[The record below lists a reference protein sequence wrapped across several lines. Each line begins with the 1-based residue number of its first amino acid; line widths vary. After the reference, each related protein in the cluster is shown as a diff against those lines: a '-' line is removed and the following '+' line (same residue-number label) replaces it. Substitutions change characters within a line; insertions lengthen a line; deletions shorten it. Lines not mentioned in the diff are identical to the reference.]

1 MSNSMRNKKY
11 LTSIFTCQREKF
23 RISGKIYR
31 PNTTD
36 DKCTPVIICH
46 GFMGNQREGMPE
58 AIALAENGYVA
69 FTFDFVGGTTLG
81 KSDGKP
87 TDMSIFT
94 EKADLRVV
102 MDYVKSLDYVDYS
115 KLVIAGCSQGGLVA
129 GLVAADYSDEVKRLI
144 LLYPALCIPDHAR
157 AGQMQ
162 IFKFDPNN
170 VPDIIESHGRKI
182 NGDYARLVM
191 DMDAIDVISNY
202 PGPVL
207 LTCGEKDQVVDYAYM
222 ERLIAA
228 FRKKRSCSDK
238 PDNSIQFFPVQ
249 DAIHGFRGKEISRVS
264 HRIVSFMDDYDE
276 ILTIHVNITDNSLEH
291 HGIYN
296 TSYVSF
302 KAECDNYYFKGKSLP
317 GAMDVQKRRFAK
329 IVECKADYVMRG
341 IDYVG
346 EKCNIHIINLDT
358 GNGWIPT
365 VETDSKALAFM
376 NHQQCITIAE
386 EHKEGLIIHILAKH
400 AKQRED
406 YI

>member
-1 MSNSMRNKKY
+1 MSRKNYTVS
-11 LTSIFTCQREKF
+11 TFTCSREEF
-23 RISGKIYR
+23 YISGKIYR
-31 PNTTD
+31 TTKKID
-36 DKCTPVIICH
+36 GLIPIIICH

-58 AIALAENGYVA
+58 AIALAEDGYVV
-69 FTFDFVGGTTLG
+69 FTFDFVGGTTFG

-129 GLVAADYSDEVKRLI
+129 GLVAADYPDEVKGLI
-144 LLYPALCIPDHAR
+144 LLYPAVCIPDHAR

-207 LTCGEKDQVVDYAYM
+207 LACGKKDPVVTYDYM

-228 FRKKRSCSDK
+228 FRKKRQSGDK
-238 PDNSIQFFPVQ
+238 PDQSVQFFPVQ
-249 DAIHGFRGKEISRVS
+249 DAEHGYRGKVSQMVAERVL
-264 HRIVSFMDDYDE
+264 HFMNGYDE
-276 ILTIHVNITDNSLEH
+276 ILTIHVNITDNKLEN
-291 HGIYN
+291 HGLYN

-302 KAECDNYYFKGKSLP
+302 DAECDNWYFKGKSLP
-317 GAMDVQKRRFAK
+317 GAMDVQKRMLAK
-329 IVECKADYVMRG
+329 IIEFKADYIMQG
-341 IDYVG
+341 TDFAG
-346 EKCNIHIINLDT
+346 ENCNIHITNLDT
-358 GNGWIPT
+358 GNGWVPT
-365 VETDSKALAFM
+365 IETDSKVLDFM
-376 NHQQCITIAE
+376 NHQQCITLAE
-386 EHKEGLIIHILAKH
+386 GHKEGLIIHILAK
-400 AKQRED
+400 K
-406 YI
+406 